1 MNMNINDNSTF
12 KQFAKGKKVVLK
24 KGGRAVIYQRVSSK
38 EQEEGFSPETQLE
51 RCYEWAATH
60 GFEVVKPFEGEH
72 ESAKSDV
79 NRKRFNEMLRFVKDK
94 KNKID
99 AVIVYSTSRFSRT
112 GTKSFSI
119 VDELEAKGITVYSA
133 TSDYDARTPEGKMT
147 QGLELLIANRT
158 NTINSKAVRD
168 NGAKALRDGRWIQQ
182 PPIGYEM
189 KTTKAH
195 QTITVNATGEL
206 IRMAFQMK
214 ADENLSNEEVRQ
226 RLSSMGLPLSKQRWS
241 QIFHNIFYAGYY
253 AHPFLEGDIIEGRQ
267 EPLVSLEVFAKVN
280 GLTEQAHSRGYEV
293 KTDKKYAPLLGT
305 IKCPVCGHN
314 LTASLST
321 KMRKRYGKEVG
332 YYVCSRKH
340 CKCNVSTN
348 RVNKSFEEWI
358 NSASLPEE
366 FSDVLELQLRKA
378 FPILNKRNVEAV
390 ATIKTNLAHKE
401 SERERIENNIAN
413 ASTPKIQDICM
424 RQLEKVEHEIA
435 AIQKELEEKNQ
446 EILNLDNYIVYG
458 MSLRS
463 NMLKLWRLSSL
474 GHKHTIQNLL
484 FPDGIVWSKENDD
497 IEPLSKNEF
506 LFTYGLKSGN
516 YEQKESGQTA
526 DFSNLSALAPPVGL
540 EPTTL

>member
-1 MNMNINDNSTF
+1 MNSNDISTF

-38 EQEEGFSPETQLE
+38 EQEEGFSPETQKEQCYNWAE
-51 RCYEWAATH
+51 RH
-60 GFEVVKPFEGEH
+60 GYDVVKCFEGEH
-72 ESAKSDV
+72 ESAKTDAS
-79 NRKRFNEMLRFVKDK
+79 RKRFNAMLKYVLDR

-99 AVIVYSTSRFSRT
+99 AVIVYATSRFSRT

-119 VDELEAKGITVYSA
+119 VDELLEKGIPVFSA
-133 TSDYDARTPEGKMT
+133 TSSYDARTADGKMF
-147 QGLELLIANRT
+147 QRFELLQAEHN
-158 NTINSKAVRD
+158 NAVKSQAVKD
-168 NGAKALRDGRWIQQ
+168 NGARALRTGRWIQQ

-189 KTTKAH
+189 KTTRAQ
-195 QTITVNATGEL
+195 QTITINAKGEL
-206 IRMAFQMK
+206 IRKAFQMK
-214 ADENLSNEEVRQ
+214 ADENLTNEEIRQ
-226 RLSSMGLPLSKQRWS
+226 RMSTMGLPLSKQRWS
-241 QIFHNIFYAGYY
+241 QIFHNIFYAGFY

-293 KTDKKYAPLLGT
+293 KTDKQYAPLLGT

-340 CKCNVSTN
+340 CKCNVSAN

-358 NSASLPEE
+358 DSASLPEA
-366 FSDVLELQLRKA
+366 FSEVLAFQLRKA
-378 FPILNKRNVEAV
+378 FPILNQRNVEAI
-390 ATIKTNLAHKE
+390 AAIKTNLAHKE
-401 SERERIENNIAN
+401 SEKEKIEAN
-413 ASTPKIQDICM
+413 LALASTPKIQDICM
-424 RQLEKVEHEIA
+424 RQLEKVEDEIA
-435 AIQKELEEKNQ
+435 VIQKELEEKNQ

-506 LFTYGLKSGN
+506 LFTWGLKSGSSGEIKN
-516 YEQKESGQTA
+516 GQTA